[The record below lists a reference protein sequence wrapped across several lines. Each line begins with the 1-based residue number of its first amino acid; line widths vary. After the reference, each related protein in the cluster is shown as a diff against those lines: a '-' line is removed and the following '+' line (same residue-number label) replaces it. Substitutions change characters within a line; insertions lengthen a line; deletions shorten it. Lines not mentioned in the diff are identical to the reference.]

1 MKQIKQDAQHAVMA
15 GLMLVLMCISGCKNT
30 LSTSEQVPTAEAST
44 AQAIDVNVSFGS
56 YQISGQLIPVADAQI
71 EQEAVKPQWRFVHP
85 DTEFVLNRYGL
96 VSVQK
101 LDGRS
106 IHLHL
111 NRVKSD
117 KNQFVQVQIRQA
129 LANTDEQKLNY
140 IVLTCETW
148 QQQWNIHR
156 QYCQAN
162 GAEPA
167 HTTEVQ
173 LNNQQPVAISQW
185 LPYLQLLFTLQRI

>member
-1 MKQIKQDAQHAVMA
+1 MKQIKQHAQHAFMA
-15 GLMLVLMCISGCKNT
+15 GLMLVAMCVSGCKST
-30 LSTSEQVPTAEAST
+30 LSTSDQVPT

-56 YQISGQLIPVADAQI
+56 YQISGQLIPVVDVQI
-71 EQEAVKPQWRFVHP
+71 DQETVKPQWRFVHP
-85 DTEFVLNRYGL
+85 DTEFVVSRYGL
-96 VSVQK
+96 VSLQK
-101 LDGRS
+101 LDGKT

-111 NRVKSD
+111 DRVNSD
-117 KNQFVQVQIRQA
+117 ENHFVQVQLGQA
-129 LANTDEQKLNY
+129 LRDADAKPLNY
-140 IVLTCETW
+140 IVLTCEPW
-148 QQQWNIHR
+148 QQQWNNFR

-173 LNNQQPVAISQW
+173 LNHQQPVAISQW